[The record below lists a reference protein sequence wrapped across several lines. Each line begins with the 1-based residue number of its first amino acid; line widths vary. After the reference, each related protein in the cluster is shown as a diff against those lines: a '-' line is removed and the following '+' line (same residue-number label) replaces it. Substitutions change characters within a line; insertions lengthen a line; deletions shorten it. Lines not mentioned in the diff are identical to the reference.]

1 LEFPFSITASLEL
14 SSAADD
20 VENILT
26 GLYWFCA
33 STEKTDSQFTIQ
45 PVLLL
50 FTLYAALKVVSCI
63 YRCVWQPKAW
73 RSHY

>member
-33 STEKTDSQFTIQ
+33 STEKTDSFWKSSRWIECFWTVYVNYQDNVIEDAFIT
-45 PVLLL
+45 
-50 FTLYAALKVVSCI
+50 
-63 YRCVWQPKAW
+63 W
-73 RSHY
+73 